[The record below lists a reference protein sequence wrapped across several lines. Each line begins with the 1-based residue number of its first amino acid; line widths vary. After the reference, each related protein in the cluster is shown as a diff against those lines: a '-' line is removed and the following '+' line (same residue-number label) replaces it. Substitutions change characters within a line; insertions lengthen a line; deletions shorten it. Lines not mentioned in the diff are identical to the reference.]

1 MKLDTIFF
9 FAVFTLSA
17 CGLIYSMNITAK
29 PVPLEKSRLLEM
41 PSMNTQA
48 KALHKEVHA
57 LKFMVRSK
65 KQKRIEALDPI
76 IIDCSK

>member
-1 MKLDTIFF
+1 MKLDIILL

-17 CGLIYSMNITAK
+17 CGLIYSMNVADK
-29 PVPLEKSRLLEM
+29 PVRFNKSRLLEI
-41 PSMNTQA
+41 PSMNSQA
-48 KALHKEVHA
+48 KALHEEVHA

-65 KQKRIEALDPI
+65 KRKIKALEPI